1 MGLLTRGDGMDSTVI
16 VAILI
21 TVAVVGGV
29 LVFQYLQRRGQMR
42 AWQEVAA
49 QSGLAC
55 EGGSLLTYPTVK
67 GIYRG
72 RELEMYVHRHTT
84 GAGKNRRTSTSTRIA
99 MTVDNPAG
107 LRLDLSEE
115 KILGRIGKQLGM
127 QDIQVGDAE
136 IDRRFMIKGE
146 PAEAVGQMFMSETLR
161 QKLLALPSLNLELN
175 GTALR
180 YEKPGAEKK
189 AERLTGLFELM
200 DELAAA
206 VERAG

>member
-1 MGLLTRGDGMDSTVI
+1 MEPTVLIAIVI
-16 VAILI
+16 VVVV
-21 TVAVVGGV
+21 TAVVL
-29 LVFQYLQRRGQMR
+29 LVQYLQRRGQLR
-42 AWQEVAA
+42 AWQEAAA
-49 QSGLAC
+49 QAGLAC
-55 EGGSLLTYPTVK
+55 EGGGLLRYPTVK

-72 RELEMYVHRHTT
+72 RELEMYVHQHTT

-136 IDRRFMIKGE
+136 IDRRFMIKGDME
-146 PAEAVGQMFMSETLR
+146 DEIGRIFASETLR
-161 QKLLALPSLNLELN
+161 QKLLALPSLNLELD
-175 GTALR
+175 GTTLR

-200 DELAAA
+200 AELAAA
-206 VERAG
+206 IDRAG